1 MEKFDLVLE
10 NAFLKAKTVILEESA
25 TAEEAKRYETVLTEA
40 ANSLQKVKD
49 FVKQHK
55 GKLGALA
62 AAALAGGAYAGA
74 RQGYLGQGAQE
85 AVKGFE
91 QKTVEASKAAVE
103 QAKDLGQKLVGL
115 FGGGKEIATKEDVKG
130 TPSEIGKDYD
140 LRAIQS

>member
-10 NAFLKAKTVILEESA
+10 NAFLKAKTVILEEST
-25 TAEEAKRYETVLTEA
+25 TAEEAKRYEIVLTEA

-74 RQGYLGQGAQE
+74 RQGAFGQGAQE

-115 FGGGKEIATKEDVKG
+115 FGGGKKVATKEDVKG
-130 TPSEIGKDYD
+130 TPSEIGTDYD
-140 LRAIQS
+140 LKTLQA